1 MKSTPLTQ
9 GISLLILA
17 IYAVYGLIAL
27 PFAGLL
33 LSLAV
38 GMMAFGA
45 VESFEMSVAATI
57 VVGVFYSL
65 IQRSGMLRQAEKTPQ
80 LVKVKEGFNTSDGAA
95 KIADRVHRIKVAST
109 SGPKGVYASPFVEG
123 FADATPTASMAATK
137 TNGGDKAVA
146 TDATTDGSSKPAA
159 ASGSGDAG
167 SGIKPPAPPAVTAAV
182 KSAMTQASGFK
193 GAPDDGLFKLGVIP
207 EEKKGGH
214 HIDQGTTV
222 LNALKA
228 LKPDQIASMTKDTQ
242 SLIETQKSLMGM
254 LSSMKPMLNDGKQM
268 METFQQMFGSSGGGM
283 AALKL

>member
-1 MKSTPLTQ
+1 
-9 GISLLILA
+9 
-17 IYAVYGLIAL
+17 
-27 PFAGLL
+27 
-33 LSLAV
+33 
-38 GMMAFGA
+38 
-45 VESFEMSVAATI
+45 MSVAATI

-80 LVKVKEGFNTSDGAA
+80 VVKVKEGFNTSDGAS
-95 KIADRVHRIKVAST
+95 KIAARVERIRVAST

-137 TNGGDKAVA
+137 TNGGDKAAPSTA
-146 TDATTDGSSKPAA
+146 TEATTDGSSKPAA
-159 ASGSGDAG
+159 ASGSGGAG